1 MIALFLSMR
10 TYFANFYRGYSYFKD
25 SIIVKEEIILSRKL
39 TEFEKKVYD
48 FIKEHNEMIV
58 SNVPKNMSGAIPN
71 LINAGLIETF
81 RKPTSP
87 WESKKKTLVKT
98 INKKHP

>member
-1 MIALFLSMR
+1 M
-10 TYFANFYRGYSYFKD
+10 THSYYKD
-25 SIIVKEEIILSRKL
+25 LIILKEEIILSGKL

-58 SNVPKNMSGAIPN
+58 SNVPKKMSGAIPN
-71 LINAGLIETF
+71 LIKAGLLKTF
-81 RKPTSP
+81 RKPTTP
-87 WESKKKTLVKT
+87 WASKKKTFVKA

>member
-1 MIALFLSMR
+1 M
-10 TYFANFYRGYSYFKD
+10 
-25 SIIVKEEIILSRKL
+25 SRKL

-48 FIKEHNEMIV
+48 FIKEHDEMIV

-71 LINAGLIETF
+71 LITAGLIESF

-87 WESKKKTLVKT
+87 WASKKKTFVKA
-98 INKKHP
+98 INKKRL

>member
-1 MIALFLSMR
+1 
-10 TYFANFYRGYSYFKD
+10 
-25 SIIVKEEIILSRKL
+25 LSRKL

-71 LINAGLIETF
+71 LKNAGLLETF
-81 RKPTSP
+81 RKAVSP
-87 WESKKKTLVKT
+87 RASKKKTFVKA
-98 INKKHP
+98 IKKEREVKGYSVSSSGSSQDTVPR